1 MCYYA
6 VRCIPVIII
15 FEVINMSIK
24 ITDETRNNIIKLR
37 TETDMTF
44 EEIGNMLGI
53 SVSSVYQTS
62 KAAGLVGRNRRH
74 VVFTT
79 EQEFMI
85 IAAHNGGTGLNGMS
99 KKLGFNCPMKAT
111 VKVLEKHGLKPRN
124 RSEQQ
129 QARMD
134 NSSPEEIA
142 KLVNAANEAARGTV
156 RRFESKA
163 ARAKT
168 MEGFFNKRSKY
179 EPLVFNAIIDYF
191 PNAIPS
197 KAVDVYN
204 LDIGIGNVA
213 VEVFGGSWSVSDRG
227 RITKYIERTKK
238 LGELG
243 INTVFVIFAHKRD
256 IIDTEKLV
264 ESINIL
270 SSNPPSSSQYRVI
283 WGDSYGSSGL
293 CSDIDDSAFV
303 CPFVNVRDTAT
314 GRYKS
319 VPR

>member
-1 MCYYA
+1 
-6 VRCIPVIII
+6 
-15 FEVINMSIK
+15 MSIK
-24 ITDETRNNIIKLR
+24 LTEETRNNIIKLR

-44 EEIGNMLGI
+44 EEIGNIFGFSASFI
-53 SVSSVYQTS
+53 HTITREFGVPA
-62 KAAGLVGRNRRH
+62 KNRRH
-74 VVFTT
+74 AVFTA
-79 EQEFMI
+79 EQESLI
-85 IAAHNGGTGLNGMS
+85 VSAHNSGIGLGGMTE
-99 KKLGFNCPMKAT
+99 KLGFNCPIKAT
-111 VKVLEKHGLKPRN
+111 TKVLEKNGLKPRN
-124 RSEQQ
+124 RGEQQ

-134 NSSPEEIA
+134 NSSPEQIA
-142 KLVNAANEAARGTV
+142 KLVNAANKAARGTV

-179 EPLVFNAIIDYF
+179 EPLVFNALIDHF
-191 PNAIPS
+191 PSAIPS

-213 VEVFGGSWSVSDRG
+213 VEVFGGSWSVSDRC
-227 RITKYIERTKK
+227 RIAKYIQRTKK

-270 SSNPPSSSQYRVI
+270 SGNPPSSSQYRVI
-283 WGDSYGSSGL
+283 WGNSYGASGL
-293 CSDIDDSAFV
+293 CADIDDSAFI
-303 CPFVNVRDTAT
+303 CPFVNIRDSAT